1 MSNGKIIGLVIGG
14 LLALFVIFAA
24 IDLGTG
30 YFGVFYTKTV
40 GKAQENAKREVFK
53 STQVYTDG
61 MAQELVKLKGEIE
74 NETDPAAKNA
84 LLFTLKHDF
93 ANFDETKLE
102 SPDLKEWLIA
112 NRGF

>member
-1 MSNGKIIGLVIGG
+1 MGIGKIIGLVIGG
-14 LLALFVIFAA
+14 LFVLTIVFAA

-53 STQVYTDG
+53 QTQVYNDG

-74 NETDPAAKNA
+74 KETDPAAKNA
-84 LLFTLKHDF
+84 LLFTLRHDF
-93 ANFDETKLE
+93 ANFDESKLE
-102 SPDLKEWLIA
+102 SQDLRDWLIT